1 MRGDGST
8 MMALGEGDGST
19 VMALGEGDGSTM
31 VAALGEFTI
40 H

>member
-19 VMALGEGDGSTM
+19 MMALGEGDGSTM